1 MNNSLLI
8 IFLLLLFGAS
18 AHGQTVA
25 DEHEHEHEHEDHHTH
40 DQHEPAEHQE
50 EHDHSE
56 DEHAHEDMHHD
67 EGHTEAED
75 HSEHEHDHGEESHQ
89 DVHAHSDDHEEHD
102 HGAEPHQ
109 EGVTKISADMA
120 DQADILTAQ
129 ATSKILRQNI
139 RLYGSLVTGSE
150 QLSHVR
156 ARYEGL
162 IQSVNVSIG
171 DEVQAG
177 DLLAEVE
184 SNDSL
189 KTYQIRAPISGQI
202 TQRHAN
208 TGEFAQD
215 QVLFSI
221 TNFDS
226 LWAELHVFSTH
237 SSDVESGQA
246 VSFVGIEGAEAI
258 NPTINHIVPAPNS
271 PNQIAR
277 VKVDNRELR
286 LSLGQMLEAQVR
298 IGSFIAA
305 LAVEL
310 RAIQSLDGREGV
322 FVREG
327 DEYIFT
333 PLVLGRRDA
342 SYVEVLEGLE
352 PMAEYVTENS
362 YLIKADIEKSEA
374 EHVH

>member
-8 IFLLLLFGAS
+8 IFLLLLFSGSTHA
-18 AHGQTVA
+18 QML
-25 DEHEHEHEHEDHHTH
+25 DDHEHEDHHTH

-50 EHDHSE
+50 EHDHPE

-67 EGHTEAED
+67 EGHTEN
-75 HSEHEHDHGEESHQ
+75 HSEHEHDHGEEGHQ
-89 DVHAHSDDHEEHD
+89 DEHAHSDDHEDHEDHD

-109 EGVTKISADMA
+109 EGVTEISADTA
-120 DQADILTAQ
+120 DQVGILTVQ
-129 ATSKILRQNI
+129 ATSETLYQTI
-139 RLYGSLVTGSE
+139 RLYGSLVTGPE

-156 ARYEGL
+156 ARYDGL
-162 IQSVNVSIG
+162 VQTVNVSIG
-171 DEVQAG
+171 DQVQRG

-189 KTYQIRAPISGQI
+189 KAYQIRAPISGQI

-208 TGEFAQD
+208 TGEFARD

-226 LWAELHVFSTH
+226 LWAELHIFPSQL
-237 SSDVESGQA
+237 SDVEPGQT
-246 VSFVGIEGAEAI
+246 VDFVGIEGLEAI
-258 NPTINHIVPAPNS
+258 NPRINHIVPAPDS

-277 VKVDNRELR
+277 VRLDNTELG
-286 LSLGQMLEAQVR
+286 LSAGQMLEAQVR

-310 RAIQSLDGREGV
+310 RAIQSLGGREGV

-327 DEYIFT
+327 DEYIFL
-333 PLVLGRRDA
+333 PLILGRRDE